1 MESPASTIAPPDYLT
16 ILTNPSGS
24 GTNAT
29 AASTATS
36 SGSSPES
43 IEIGQRP
50 GGYAQRSQS
59 LGRKL
64 QRSTTA
70 TATPSLGEQQQRPYT
85 AEDVVTIL
93 RSSVRHR
100 PPPRQNVA
108 TTLPRPP
115 VRMSTHLEDASFR
128 SIENLVLNA
137 EPPDQTPGVG
147 SETNHSDSNSNSNS
161 DNNSN
166 SNNTSVI

>member
-1 MESPASTIAPPDYLT
+1 MT
-16 ILTNPSGS
+16 
-24 GTNAT
+24 T
-29 AASTATS
+29 AAS
-36 SGSSPES
+36 SGSSSGPES

-64 QRSTTA
+64 QRPA
-70 TATPSLGEQQQRPYT
+70 TGNATPILGEQHQRPYT

-100 PPPRQNVA
+100 PPPRQNVSIAIA

-147 SETNHSDSNSNSNS
+147 AETNHSDSNSNSNI
-161 DNNSN
+161 NSN